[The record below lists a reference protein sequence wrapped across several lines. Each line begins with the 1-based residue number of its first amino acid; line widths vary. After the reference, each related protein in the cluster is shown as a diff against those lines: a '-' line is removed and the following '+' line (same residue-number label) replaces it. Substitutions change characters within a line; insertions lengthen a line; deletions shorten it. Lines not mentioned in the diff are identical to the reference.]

1 MNKIIK
7 TIDDL
12 KEIKG
17 YVEVYMDIE
26 ECAVGLLD
34 DYSII
39 IANKENYAELDVRAF
54 NSVEEIIA
62 YAIDNLWYYR
72 PLRRR

>member
-1 MNKIIK
+1 MNNIIK
-7 TIDDL
+7 VMDTL

-39 IANKENYAELDVRAF
+39 IGNKENYATLDVRAF
-54 NSVEEIIA
+54 NSVEEMII
-62 YAIDNLWYYR
+62 YVIDYFR
-72 PLRRR
+72 SKED

>member
-12 KEIKG
+12 KMIEG
-17 YVEVYMDIE
+17 YVEVYTDIE
-26 ECAVGLLD
+26 ECTVALFD

-39 IANKENYAELDVRAF
+39 IGDKENYTELDVRAF
-54 NSVEEIIA
+54 NSVQEMIV
-62 YAIDNLWYYR
+62 YVIDYFR
-72 PLRRR
+72 SKED